1 MPLHKETRIL
11 PYTADQMY
19 GIVADVERYPE
30 FLPWCSAVKIVKRER
45 RSEVDFVT
53 AEMTVAFHGL
63 EEGYVSLVRLDKHA
77 MMIEARHVKGPF
89 RKLDTRWRFQRL
101 SHGSEINFLI
111 DFAFS
116 NPVLSAVAGVA
127 FGRVAS
133 RMAEAFIA
141 RAAALHGARV
151 SANSE

>member
-19 GIVADVERYPE
+19 AIVADIGRYPE
-30 FLPWCSAVKIVKRER
+30 FLPWCAAVDVEKHER
-45 RSEVDFVT
+45 KGEADFLT

-63 EEGYVSLVRLDKHA
+63 HERYVSQVRLDKHA
-77 MMIEARHVKGPF
+77 LMIEARHVKGPF
-89 RKLDTRWRFQRL
+89 RKLDTRWRFRPL
-101 SHGSEINFLI
+101 REGSEINFLI

-116 NPVLSAVAGVA
+116 NPFLSAMAGVA
-127 FGRVAS
+127 FGRVAA

-141 RAAALHGARV
+141 RAEALYGTRAEP
-151 SANSE
+151 A